1 MEGHVTCIQHAEV
14 AGVEPM
20 PIHILLRWLYHGAVK
35 MRLCL
40 SMGAA
45 AAGAPG
51 RMNKKTLFYFDTPMW
66 VLGSFVALHTL
77 SEENNNI

>member
-20 PIHILLRWLYHGAVK
+20 PIHILPQWLYHRAVK

-51 RMNKKTLFYFDTPMW
+51 GAKRHVLVPARQCEW
-66 VLGSFVALHTL
+66 LGSIEL
-77 SEENNNI
+77 SGWNSVV